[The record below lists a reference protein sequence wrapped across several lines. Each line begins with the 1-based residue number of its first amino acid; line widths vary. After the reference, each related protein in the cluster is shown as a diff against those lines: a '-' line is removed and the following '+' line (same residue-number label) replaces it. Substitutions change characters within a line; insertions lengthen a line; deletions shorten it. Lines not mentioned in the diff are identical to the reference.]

1 MNNLAKNLTDRLGQP
16 YKGKT
21 IPLGGFDEKD
31 IVTIS
36 CREHGFK
43 SVHAIST
50 PHKAIKDL
58 IETFRKEIEEE
69 FNMPY
74 DVAIDMEQS
83 QFLFNVVSFQDRLFQ
98 IDAKCHENQ
107 INDQIDLNDKKQSKL
122 NDKIVELL
130 VLKYVVLNMPLNI
143 IGLASNWHEV
153 ERSKIKLVN

>member
-1 MNNLAKNLTDRLGQP
+1 MNNLAKNLTDRFGQP

-58 IETFRKEIEEE
+58 IELKVK
-69 FNMPY
+69 NH
-74 DVAIDMEQS
+74 S
-83 QFLFNVVSFQDRLFQ
+83 
-98 IDAKCHENQ
+98 HEPHGTP
-107 INDQIDLNDKKQSKL
+107 SPW
-122 NDKIVELL
+122 V
-130 VLKYVVLNMPLNI
+130 
-143 IGLASNWHEV
+143 
-153 ERSKIKLVN
+153 